1 MDILQDING
10 QDLRRKAIDELI
22 EVQNK
27 IINDCFDR
35 YNFYKVELEK
45 INILESLSGDVIEGG
60 ERRRKYTLEIDTAL
74 KEAKQAMALKIK
86 LENLK

>member
-1 MDILQDING
+1 MDILQEING

-27 IINDCFDR
+27 IINDCLDR
-35 YNFYKVELEK
+35 YNFYKIELEK
-45 INILESLSGDVIEGG
+45 INILESLAGNIIEDG
-60 ERRRKYTLEIDTAL
+60 EKRKKYTSEIDGAL
-74 KEAKQAMALKIK
+74 KEVKQAISLKIK